1 MVTVY
6 FMEDIQRDDSSLKTD
21 WALKETP
28 RERGSCLQLGFDGQC
43 VNKAV
48 ALLSALK
55 EHLTIWRRHSQKQN
69 DRDEKK
75 KIININKK
83 KNEYQQCPSISESP
97 SQSPPPTRSLPSS
110 AITFRIPTRDTLLVE
125 GTQIC
130 STNETKRV
138 FEWSNVEDI
147 ISHSLSLVIRLED
160 DRSDTVR
167 LWEEERERVRKMRK
181 QLDEKAAE
189 RLVILPLL
197 VQQGK

>member
-1 MVTVY
+1 
-6 FMEDIQRDDSSLKTD
+6 MEDIQRDDSSLKTD

-28 RERGSCLQLGFDGQC
+28 RERGSCLQLGYDGQC

-75 KIININKK
+75 KTTNINKK

-97 SQSPPPTRSLPSS
+97 SQSPPPTHSHP
-110 AITFRIPTRDTLLVE
+110 ITFRIPTRDTLSVE
-125 GTQIC
+125 GTHIC

-138 FEWSNVEDI
+138 FQWSNVEDI

-160 DRSDTVR
+160 DRSDTGR

-181 QLDEKAAE
+181 RLDEKAAE

>member
-1 MVTVY
+1 
-6 FMEDIQRDDSSLKTD
+6 MEDIQRDDSSLKTD

-55 EHLTIWRRHSQKQN
+55 EHLTTWRHHSQKQN

-75 KIININKK
+75 RTTNINKK

-97 SQSPPPTRSLPSS
+97 SQSPPARSHPSS
-110 AITFRIPTRDTLLVE
+110 AITFRIPTRATLSVE

-130 STNETKRV
+130 STNETRRV
-138 FEWSNVEDI
+138 FDWSNVEDI

-160 DRSDTVR
+160 DRSNTVR
-167 LWEEERERVRKMRK
+167 LWEEERERVKKMRK
-181 QLDEKAAE
+181 RLDEKAAE
-189 RLVILPLL
+189 RLMILPLL